1 MNRRGTW
8 IAMLAATTVLAVSGC
23 SPEPTNAHR
32 PIAMNWQSVVEI
44 QQAAAASS
52 KHEAAAIEVTRNQYH
67 IVVSITGPDG
77 DTAAVADME
86 AESAMIV
93 GAVEKKLA
101 GMRELDAIQGISVAF
116 VHQHAGS
123 ARHTDDVFEFR
134 KGPSGSFQ
142 LHTT

>member
-1 MNRRGTW
+1 
-8 IAMLAATTVLAVSGC
+8 
-23 SPEPTNAHR
+23 
-32 PIAMNWQSVVEI
+32 MNWQSVVEI

-67 IVVSITGPDG
+67 IVVSITGPDA
-77 DTAAVADME
+77 DTAAVADMQ

-93 GAVEKKLA
+93 GAVEKTLA

-116 VHQHAGS
+116 VHQHAER

-134 KGPSGSFQ
+134 KGPSGAFQ